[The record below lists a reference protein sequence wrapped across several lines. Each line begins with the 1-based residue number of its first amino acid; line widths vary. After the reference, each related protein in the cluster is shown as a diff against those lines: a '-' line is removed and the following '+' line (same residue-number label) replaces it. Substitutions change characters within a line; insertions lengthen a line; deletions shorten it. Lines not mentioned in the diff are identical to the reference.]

1 MDTLILLKE
10 LVVFFDEVVVGVVK
24 KPHKTPIFSIDERR
38 QMLQEVLKDTRNV
51 SVKDFDGLLVEF
63 VLEVNA
69 KIIIKGLRAVS
80 DFEYELQMALMNRN
94 LQPEIETV
102 FMMPQEEYIYLSSS
116 IVKEIASLGGNLKGL
131 VPSFVEKELKS
142 RFK

>member
-1 MDTLILLKE
+1 MKKRIAVYPGTFDPVTNGHIDIIKRACR
-10 LVVFFDEVVVGVVK
+10 VFDEVVVGVVK
-24 KPHKTPIFSIDERR
+24 KPHKTPIFSVDERR
-38 QMLQEVLKDTRNV
+38 QMLQEVFNNTGGV

-63 VLEVNA
+63 VLMVES

-102 FMMPQEEYIYLSSS
+102 FMMPKEEYIYLSSS
-116 IVKEIASLGGNLKGL
+116 IV
-131 VPSFVEKELKS
+131 
-142 RFK
+142 